1 MNEIRIEVF
10 APKYQPAFEKLNKE
24 WIVKYFFLED
34 EDIKTLKRPQEYIIN
49 NGGQIFFA
57 LKQDLVIGT
66 AAMVKKKNSYELA
79 KMAVTKKYQG
89 RGIGKMLLKECIDF
103 AKQNKATE
111 IFLVTNDSLKI
122 ALNLYQSCG
131 FEFDLNYDDNRYE
144 RGNTK
149 MVLNLTNDK
158 K

>member
-24 WIVKYFFLED
+24 WIEKYFFLED

-131 FEFDLNYDDNRYE
+131 FEFDLK
-144 RGNTK
+144 G
-149 MVLNLTNDK
+149 
-158 K
+158 